1 MLARFA
7 ALAAFFAAAATA
19 SDSLN
24 GAEELLR
31 RVSEDASNTSSASV
45 STPSGF
51 VYNGTVGTYAC
62 ALDGQVDGQRVYSP
76 DSVPG
81 AECADALPP
90 VYPYNELRIR
100 APDDS
105 MRLTFVPHGASVKEV
120 WVKDRTGAW
129 QDLILGFD
137 NSTNLGTD
145 KVRSD
150 LPETL
155 VASRA
160 DNPPPRCRRRTTTLA
175 QSSDATP
182 TASRTAPLSS
192 TARRTTPLST
202 RMAST
207 RSTAAT

>member
-31 RVSEDASNTSSASV
+31 RVSEDASNTSSASA

-105 MRLTFVPHGASVKEV
+105 MRL
-120 WVKDRTGAW
+120 
-129 QDLILGFD
+129 
-137 NSTNLGTD
+137 STL
-145 KVRSD
+145 R
-150 LPETL
+150 
-155 VASRA
+155 
-160 DNPPPRCRRRTTTLA
+160 
-175 QSSDATP
+175 
-182 TASRTAPLSS
+182 
-192 TARRTTPLST
+192 
-202 RMAST
+202 
-207 RSTAAT
+207 